1 MISYSLMTH
10 HVFDLDPHIKH
21 RLDNSEVRLPY
32 MPPVSPSDVSSL
44 KPCNVL
50 LRGGSVRHPN
60 WATMSCI
67 ITSPL
72 SLKLNI
78 SYETPEHCCHLSP
91 AIPSSNHLGFSIPSG
106 PSASSSKQNVQCYLT
121 SSQLVI
127 LIGCRGIPAVL
138 DNYLGKALAIRLGRR
153 AADS

>member
-1 MISYSLMTH
+1 MCLTSTH
-10 HVFDLDPHIKH
+10 TSNMPRGLRS
-21 RLDNSEVRLPY
+21 RLDNFEVRLPY

-106 PSASSSKQNVQCYLT
+106 PSASSSKQNVQRYLT

-127 LIGCRGIPAVL
+127 VIGCRGIPAVL

-153 AADS
+153 AADL